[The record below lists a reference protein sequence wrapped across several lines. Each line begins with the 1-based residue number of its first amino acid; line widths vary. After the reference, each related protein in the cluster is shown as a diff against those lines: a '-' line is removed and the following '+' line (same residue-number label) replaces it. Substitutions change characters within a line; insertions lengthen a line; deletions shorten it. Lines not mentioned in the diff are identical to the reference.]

1 MAAAG
6 FDLADA
12 MQPREHRRM
21 LRSDLTPQQTR
32 IALAL
37 VATLGVLAA
46 LLVAAGNPGNMGLCG
61 ACFLRDLAGALGFF
75 QAPAPRIFRPELTG
89 IVLGALLCV
98 LVRRRFAARSGSFAA
113 SRFALGVLM
122 AQGALVFLGCPFRM
136 LQRLGGG
143 DLHAWLALPGF
154 VAGVFV
160 ATRFER
166 RGYSIGKTSPVA
178 APIGLW
184 AHLVFLGLLALF
196 LVGGVLSGPGPG
208 STEAPAHAA
217 WSLALALGLVAGVIL
232 SLSGFCAISAARQL
246 FLPRRTMSL
255 AAALL
260 ILAYAAT
267 AFATGHAN
275 WGFGGQPIAHSEFLW
290 NALGLALVGLCGA
303 LAGGCP
309 VRQLVMAGE
318 GNGDAFVC
326 VMGLVVGGAA
336 AHTFGIASSPA
347 GASDAGRIATLVGLA
362 IALTYAWRVR
372 PSPS

>member
-1 MAAAG
+1 
-6 FDLADA
+6 
-12 MQPREHRRM
+12 M
-21 LRSDLTPQQTR
+21 LRTDATPRQNL
-32 IALAL
+32 IALSL
-37 VATLGVLAA
+37 VAAVGVIAA

-89 IVLGALLCV
+89 IVMGALLCV
-98 LVRRRFAARSGSFAA
+98 LARRRYAARSGSFAA
-113 SRFALGVLM
+113 SRFMLGVLM

-143 DLHAWLALPGF
+143 DLNAWLALPGF

-166 RGYSIGKTSPVA
+166 RGYSIGKTSPVT

-184 AHLVFLGLLALF
+184 THFVFLGLLVLF
-196 LVGGVLSGPGPG
+196 LTGGALSGPGPG
-208 STEAPAHAA
+208 NADSPAHAA
-217 WSLALALGLVAGVIL
+217 WSVSLVLGLGAGAIL
-232 SLSGFCAISAARQL
+232 SLTGFCAISAARQL
-246 FLPRRTMSL
+246 FLPKRRMSL
-255 AAALL
+255 AAGLL

-267 AFATGHAN
+267 AFATGNAK
-275 WGFGGQPIAHSEFLW
+275 WSFDGQPIAHTDLLW

-326 VMGLVVGGAA
+326 VMGLVVGGAL
-336 AHTFGIASSPA
+336 AHTLGIASTPA
-347 GASDAGRIATLVGLA
+347 GASDAGRIATLAGLS
-362 IALTYAWRVR
+362 IALTYAWRTR
-372 PSPS
+372 TAPA